1 MSGPPPT
8 GTKDGP
14 FSSGCLY
21 QLGPK
26 LKKKLQLHT
35 PRTPPI
41 LIYSLPSSSTTPPLD
56 PQLSSIHSSSRS
68 RPSPRQLPSALPS
81 PRSPP
86 PLPGPLHGARWVAAG
101 SGLRPDDGVWHAMST
116 GGGIKRREG
125 VERMGGEGSRWDG
138 GGGQQGGRR
147 RADGRAAAGG
157 KLRRVAGGGSARFFL
172 FSFFLFIFENL

>member
-1 MSGPPPT
+1 MFSPGSKRDQAMSGPPPT
-8 GTKDGP
+8 GTKDGH

-81 PRSPP
+81 PRSSP

-101 SGLRPDDGVWHAMST
+101 SGSRRRAMVCGGTPWAAGGEGASA
-116 GGGIKRREG
+116 GGGEDG
-125 VERMGGEGSRWDG
+125 GERMGGQWEADGMAAAGSREG
-138 GGGQQGGRR
+138 GGGPMG
-147 RADGRAAAGG
+147 
-157 KLRRVAGGGSARFFL
+157 
-172 FSFFLFIFENL
+172 E